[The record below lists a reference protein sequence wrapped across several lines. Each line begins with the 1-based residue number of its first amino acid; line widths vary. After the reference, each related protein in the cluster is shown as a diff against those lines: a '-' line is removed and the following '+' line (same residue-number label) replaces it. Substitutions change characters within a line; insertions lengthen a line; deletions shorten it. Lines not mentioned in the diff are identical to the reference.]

1 VLFISMLVSCS
12 LFFPDDSP
20 THNDHDPDDS
30 GLDDPGEQQLSY
42 TITYDRNFNEG
53 DGLGTAPVDTVE
65 YRIDD
70 QVTISEKPDEL
81 RRFGYRFSCWNT
93 AYNGRGTDVQPQQV
107 LQLTADTVLYAKW
120 DPIVITKVV
129 TNFSTSSA
137 SGFFSLY
144 LTEEK
149 QLWSMGTNQKGQL
162 GINQSGTSLSYLPVH
177 VTDGVDDIAAGAQSA
192 YYIVSN
198 NLYAAGYNSHG
209 QFGLDEDLGTIHHEP
224 VLIAQN
230 VEIAAAGAQHV
241 IVLKTNGLLYGAGDN
256 SKHQLGLSELRN
268 YTEFTHIPLDF
279 SDIKQIS
286 CGLNHTL
293 VLRDNGS
300 VLAFGANEYGQLGIN
315 SEEDSCGIAYAD
327 EEETDYKYIIAYWS
341 PRSISRT
348 TSTNLNVTAVS
359 AGGYHSLFLGAD
371 GNLFTAGSNSYGQLG
386 LGTDTPAE
394 AIYPYQVNYNGAYGD
409 ISRIAAGSNH
419 SGFVTDSGY
428 LLLFGSNLFRA
439 LGTTTASSYNTPTFN
454 QVMNIADLSLGANTT
469 FTIHTNGILKAA
481 GWNYSGEF
489 GIGNDSQQ
497 NSFRIV
503 RTDTQ

>member
-1 VLFISMLVSCS
+1 MLVSCS